1 MKTMLKLTLVCA
13 LFAFANTVFASGN
26 LKVNILPVSGEKAL
40 VDISTLTNSNLK
52 ISVANNQG
60 QLVYYKETTEPSENY
75 RKVFNFS
82 DLEDGH
88 YLLSVE
94 SLNLTTERS
103 FQILN
108 NKITVG
114 DEKTSMEPF
123 FGYKDGLLRC
133 TYLNFTKDN
142 LTLNFYDNNQLIYSK
157 EIGRDFAVS
166 EALSLTKLDKGNYTA
181 VLSTGTKSHAYE
193 IAIK

>member
-1 MKTMLKLTLVCA
+1 MKTMLKLTLVVA

-40 VDISTLTNSNLK
+40 VDISTLSNSNLK
-52 ISVANNQG
+52 ISVANELG
-60 QLVYYKETTEPSENY
+60 QLVYFKETSEPSENY

-94 SLNLTTERS
+94 SQNLTTERS
-103 FQILN
+103 FQISK

-114 DEKTSMEPF
+114 DEKTSIEPY

-142 LTLNFYDNNQLIYSK
+142 LTLNFYSNNQLIYSK
-157 EIGRDFAVS
+157 EIGHEFAVS
-166 EALSLTKLDKGNYTA
+166 QALSLAKLDKGNYTA
-181 VLSTGTKSHAYE
+181 VLSGGTKSHAYE